1 MDCNYTGSSGRA
13 FVAAILVIDKKMKN
27 HIKNIYNDTDILS
40 NIEMIENLNELL
52 KNGDIA
58 IEDYENFIE
67 MEGINDSY
75 EEEG

>member
-1 MDCNYTGSSGRA
+1 MECNYTGYSGRA
-13 FVAAILVIDKKMKN
+13 LVAAIHVIDKKMKN